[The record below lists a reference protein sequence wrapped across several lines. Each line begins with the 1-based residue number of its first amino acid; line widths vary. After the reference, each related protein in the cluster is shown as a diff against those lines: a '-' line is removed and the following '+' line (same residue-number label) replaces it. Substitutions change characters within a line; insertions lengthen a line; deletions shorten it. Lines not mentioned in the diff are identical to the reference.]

1 MTSSAAQWRPKIV
14 LVAGFL
20 GAGKTSLILSAA
32 VQLERSG
39 VRCAVVLNDQG
50 EELVDTLHVRQ
61 REIVSS
67 EVTGRCFCCK
77 FSDFISAIERLRA
90 IAPDVIFAEPV
101 GSCVDIAATVI
112 RPLREEFELCR
123 LAPFTVLVDPRRA
136 ASVLSGGADPN
147 IEFLLRKQLEEAD
160 LVCTSKADLYP
171 HTECALEMEARPLSA
186 KTGFGV
192 RQWLDDVLG
201 GRSEAGVKALDVDYG
216 QYAQAEAA
224 LAWLNLSVVFAP
236 ERAISPA
243 EVIGPLFDHLD
254 KELTAAGIAI
264 AHLKVMDRSPAGWVK
279 ASICSNG
286 EEPDAEG
293 DLDASPANSHEILL
307 NLRAIGAP
315 HQVREIVK
323 KRMESLEG
331 RLLDMHLG
339 CFSPAPPRPERRI
352 PMRQPLGSPA
362 NK

>member
-1 MTSSAAQWRPKIV
+1 VTSSAAQWRPRIA
-14 LVAGFL
+14 LVGGFL

-32 VQLERSG
+32 ALLERSG

-61 REIVSS
+61 RGNASS
-67 EVTGRCFCCK
+67 EVTGGCFCCK
-77 FSDFISAIERLRA
+77 FSDFLSAIGQLRTV
-90 IAPDVIFAEPV
+90 APEVIFAEPV

-123 LAPFTVLVDPRRA
+123 LAPFTVLVDPKRA
-136 ASVLSGGADPN
+136 ASVLSGGADSN
-147 IEFLLRKQLEEAD
+147 IEFLMRKQLQEAD

-171 HTECALEMEARPLSA
+171 QTDCALEMEARPLSA

-192 RQWLDDVLG
+192 RQWLDDVLSD
-201 GRSEAGVKALDVDYG
+201 RSGAGAKALDVDYG

-224 LAWLNLSVVFAP
+224 LAWLNLSVAFEP
-236 ERAISPA
+236 EWAISPA
-243 EVIGPLFDHLD
+243 EVVGPLFDHLD
-254 KELTAAGIAI
+254 KELTAAGIPI
-264 AHLKVMDRSPAGWVK
+264 AHLKLIDRSPEGWVK

-286 EEPDAEG
+286 AEPNAEG
-293 DLDASPANSHEILL
+293 DLDASAANRHEIHL
-307 NLRAIGAP
+307 NLRAIGTP
-315 HQVREIVK
+315 DQVREIVK

-331 RLLDMHLG
+331 RLLDLQLS

-352 PMRQPLGSPA
+352 PMPQLLE
-362 NK
+362 